1 MGNNSINFGLFLNAE
16 YNYYTFVSPSN
27 NSAIYGKE
35 TNLRTSF
42 SIANYNDLTGN
53 YYLRL
58 DPLIQ
63 KSNIKFSNFR
73 IFESVTQHP
82 CEKEVYNGEMYGTL
96 PQPTKE
102 VYTFAG
108 WYTQANGGT
117 QIKDISIVSLT
128 ENKILYAH

>member
-1 MGNNSINFGLFLNAE
+1 MI
-16 YNYYTFVSPSN
+16 
-27 NSAIYGKE
+27 
-35 TNLRTSF
+35 
-42 SIANYNDLTGN
+42 

-73 IFESVTQHP
+73 IFESVTQDL